1 MYFYKITITS
11 KYSIMKKIFIPCLL
25 LACIGF
31 QSCKNDE
38 KQKEAEAAKAE
49 GEKIVSTECYKA
61 IYEKDTI
68 DLKLNKLKNG
78 KLGGDMVMKVAPSTV
93 RTGEV
98 AGEFHGDTLF
108 IDYTFKEA
116 ASKDK
121 TFKNPMALLKRDKQL
136 ILGNGTMQTTMGVT
150 YLVKDKPIDFE
161 SVKYKFDSVNCK

>member
-1 MYFYKITITS
+1 
-11 KYSIMKKIFIPCLL
+11 MKNLVLPCLL
-25 LACIGF
+25 VICLGF

-49 GEKIVSTECYKA
+49 GEKIVSTDCFKA

-68 DLKLNKLKNG
+68 DLKLNTLKNG
-78 KLGGDMVMKVAPSTV
+78 KLTGDMVMKVAPSTV

-108 IDYTFKEA
+108 IDYTFKDS

-121 TFKNPMALLKRDKQL
+121 IFKNPMALLKRDKQL

-150 YLVKDKPIDFE
+150 YLVKDKPIDFDR
-161 SVKYKFDSVNCK
+161 VKYKFETAECAEKK

>member
-1 MYFYKITITS
+1 
-11 KYSIMKKIFIPCLL
+11 MKNLVLPCLL
-25 LACIGF
+25 VICIGF
-31 QSCKNDE
+31 QSCKNEE

-49 GEKIVSTECYKA
+49 GEKVVSTECYKA

-68 DLKLNKLKNG
+68 DLKLNTLKNG
-78 KLGGDMVMKVAPSTV
+78 RLSGDMIMKVAPSTV

-108 IDYTFKEA
+108 VDYTFRDNVNKNT
-116 ASKDK
+116 

-150 YLVKDKPIDFE
+150 YIVKDKPIDFE
-161 SVKYKFDSVNCK
+161 KVKYKFEIAECAEKTEK